1 MAYSEQMLTI
11 ILSII
16 IGVLAAIVY
25 SLRVLVLMER
35 RVARMEMHL
44 EKVAEKILREELTI
58 EGKMRRKKR

>member
-25 SLRVLVLMER
+25 SLRVLVLMEG

-44 EKVAEKILREELTI
+44 EKVAEKILKEELTI
-58 EGKMRRKKR
+58 ESKIRKKR